1 MLVRSMTVVLLL
13 CAAGACTPTAN
24 PSIPTTQVASGPG
37 VQECR
42 QGMAD
47 VSGQPAASMTV
58 TPSGTPGADGV
69 TKMVVASPNGRRA
82 LCQIGAGGKPV
93 KFDMM

>member
-1 MLVRSMTVVLLL
+1 
-13 CAAGACTPTAN
+13 
-24 PSIPTTQVASGPG
+24 
-37 VQECR
+37 
-42 QGMAD
+42 MAD